1 MIDMA
6 FLLIVFFVLVAR
18 MGSDEAPAIALPVTP
33 RSPAHEPPGTARIA
47 VNVLATPSGTVVAVG
62 TRRFA
67 GDEAVEGV
75 AATVAA
81 RLAREPGVPVDV
93 RADAALAY
101 SEVEPVLKGI
111 ALAAERSGPT
121 RVSVRVCALGEG
133 SGG

>member
-1 MIDMA
+1 
-6 FLLIVFFVLVAR
+6 
-18 MGSDEAPAIALPVTP
+18 
-33 RSPAHEPPGTARIA
+33 

-101 SEVEPVLKGI
+101 SEVEPALKGI

-121 RVSVRVCALGEG
+121 RVSVRVCVLGEG